1 MSIAGK
7 ARIHITP
14 YHDAEHDGTAKMD
27 ELKRIFA
34 KLKTAQVPK
43 MKVDGGEFVHEK
55 PGNLV
60 FKDRPGRKTYVLE
73 IPDNLNFWAQLVLV
87 PTLLTPYFWKKTA
100 EELSAE
106 RARLT
111 AGDAWAS
118 DNWLKLAERFD
129 GSVYVSESYDFDG
142 YAEHDHYASA
152 KWSDEDE
159 GTCFATNLTPPNLAP
174 ELKRRI
180 ESVKAL
186 AAALEKAGRIK
197 VPDDARVTK
206 VEICKD
212 QYWGM
217 FE

>member
-7 ARIHITP
+7 AKICITP

-43 MKVDGGEFVHEK
+43 MKLGMGEFVHEK
-55 PGNLV
+55 PVNPV
-60 FKDRPGRKTYVLE
+60 FKDRPGRKTYMLE

-100 EELSAE
+100 EELAAE
-106 RARLT
+106 RVRLT
-111 AGDAWAS
+111 AGDAWAG

-129 GSVYVSESYDFDG
+129 GDVCVRESYDFDG
-142 YAEHDHYASA
+142 YAEHDHCAYA
-152 KWSDEDE
+152 KWNDEDE
-159 GTCFATNLTPPNLAP
+159 SGTCFAAKLTPPNLAP
-174 ELKRRI
+174 KLAGQI
-180 ESVKAL
+180 ASVKAL
-186 AAALEKAGRIK
+186 AAALEAGRIK
-197 VPDDARVTK
+197 GPDGARVTS